1 VKIQLAKCF
10 DIRDLGPVAWFL
22 GIRILRDRQ
31 ERKIWLCQDTYIQK
45 LAKSFNIETNKKSY
59 VDTPIPPSFSLA
71 RFEGTADSEIVK
83 GYQRRIGSILYAA
96 ITTRPDVAHHCSILT
111 DHLLNPGP
119 NHMRA
124 ADRVLEYL
132 IATAT
137 HAIQYEP
144 AQMNPINAFT
154 DASYGDNPNRTSSQG
169 YLFKFYGGPVV

>member
-1 VKIQLAKCF
+1 MACC
-10 DIRDLGPVAWFL
+10 WFL

-31 ERKIWLCQDTYIQK
+31 ERKIWLCQDTYMQK

-96 ITTRPDVAHHCSILT
+96 ITTRPDVTHHCSILAGR
-111 DHLLNPGP
+111 LLNPGP

-124 ADRVLEYL
+124 TDRVFEYL

-137 HAIQYEP
+137 HAIQYES

-154 DASYGDNPNRTSSQG
+154 DASYGDSPNSTSSQG

>member
-1 VKIQLAKCF
+1 LTFETFGLSPGFLKSESYETFKKNLALS
-10 DIRDLGPVAWFL
+10 RHVY
-22 GIRILRDRQ
+22 
-31 ERKIWLCQDTYIQK
+31 QD
-45 LAKSFNIETNKKSY
+45 NKKSY
-59 VDTPIPPSFSLA
+59 IDTPIPLSFSLA

-111 DHLLNPGP
+111 GHLLN
-119 NHMRA
+119 HMQA
-124 ADRVLEYL
+124 TDRVLEYL

-137 HAIQYEP
+137 HAIRYEP
-144 AQMNPINAFT
+144 AQMNPINAST